1 MTPMWGH
8 RGLQRGLGEV
18 DRVRSCLPVS
28 RPSTMVSS
36 VPASRCCSGRL
47 SRSRPASRGQSHRKR
62 LERLWTPCSFLS
74 RSLSIAKRVTQLHF
88 FLTLPRL
95 FRFALLWKAIYPP
108 PYPQNSTSRT
118 LHRQGSCTASSRSSR
133 SNEATKVPSFAASGP
148 SRVCV
153 CCCPVAERAIRIGVT
168 LKTLRLHPE
177 AACHLRETSLV
188 PRTEVPRTE
197 CLCEPLR
204 RRNLD
209 MTSTSKG
216 NLLPLGEAAM
226 NLSGVGC
233 GGPTT
238 EKSSPGN
245 LGGVTKKYEDKLIR
259 PRDS

>member
-18 DRVRSCLPVS
+18 ARVRSCLPVS

-36 VPASRCCSGRL
+36 VPASRCCSGRW

-74 RSLSIAKRVTQLHF
+74 RSLSIAKRVTKLHF

-95 FRFALLWKAIYPP
+95 FRFALLWKAI
-108 PYPQNSTSRT
+108 YPQNSTSRT

-168 LKTLRLHPE
+168 LKTLRLYPE
-177 AACHLRETSLV
+177 AACHLRESSLV
-188 PRTEVPRTE
+188 PRRYRV
-197 CLCEPLR
+197 PLR
-204 RRNLD
+204 AVEKEEFGHDQHIQRK
-209 MTSTSKG
+209 ST
-216 NLLPLGEAAM
+216 PRGEAAM
-226 NLSGVGC
+226 NLAGVGC

>member
-18 DRVRSCLPVS
+18 ARVRSCLPVS

-36 VPASRCCSGRL
+36 VPASRCCSGRW

-74 RSLSIAKRVTQLHF
+74 RSLSTAERVTKLHF

-95 FRFALLWKAIYPP
+95 FG
-108 PYPQNSTSRT
+108 NSTSRT

-168 LKTLRLHPE
+168 LKTLRLYPE
-177 AACHLRETSLV
+177 AACHLRESSLV
-188 PRTEVPRTE
+188 PRRYRV
-197 CLCEPLR
+197 PLR
-204 RRNLD
+204 AVEKEEFGHDQHIQRK
-209 MTSTSKG
+209 ST
-216 NLLPLGEAAM
+216 PRGEAAM
-226 NLSGVGC
+226 NLAGVCC

>member
-8 RGLQRGLGEV
+8 RGLQRGRGEV
-18 DRVRSCLPVS
+18 ARVRSCLPVS

-36 VPASRCCSGRL
+36 VPASRCCSGRW

-74 RSLSIAKRVTQLHF
+74 RSLSTAERVTKLHF

-95 FRFALLWKAIYPP
+95 FG
-108 PYPQNSTSRT
+108 NSTSRT

-168 LKTLRLHPE
+168 LKTLRLYPE
-177 AACHLRETSLV
+177 AACHLRESSLV
-188 PRTEVPRTE
+188 PRRYRV
-197 CLCEPLR
+197 PLR
-204 RRNLD
+204 AVEKEDFGHDQHIQRK
-209 MTSTSKG
+209 ST
-216 NLLPLGEAAM
+216 PRGEAAM
-226 NLSGVGC
+226 NLAGVGC

>member
-8 RGLQRGLGEV
+8 RGLQRGMGEV
-18 DRVRSCLPVS
+18 ARVRSCLPVS

-36 VPASRCCSGRL
+36 VPASRCCSGRW

-95 FRFALLWKAIYPP
+95 FRFALLWKVIYPP

-177 AACHLRETSLV
+177 AACHLMESSLV
-188 PRTEVPRTE
+188 PRRYRV
-197 CLCEPLR
+197 PLR
-204 RRNLD
+204 AVEKEEFGQDQHIQRK
-209 MTSTSKG
+209 ST
-216 NLLPLGEAAM
+216 PRGEAAM
-226 NLSGVGC
+226 NRPCQCC

>member
-18 DRVRSCLPVS
+18 ARVRSCLPVS

-36 VPASRCCSGRL
+36 VPASRCCSGRW

-74 RSLSIAKRVTQLHF
+74 RSLSTAERVTKLHF

-95 FRFALLWKAIYPP
+95 FG
-108 PYPQNSTSRT
+108 NSTSRT

-177 AACHLRETSLV
+177 AACHLRESSLV
-188 PRTEVPRTE
+188 PQRYRV
-197 CLCEPLR
+197 PLR
-204 RRNLD
+204 AVEKEEFGHDQHIQRK
-209 MTSTSKG
+209 SQG
-216 NLLPLGEAAM
+216 
-226 NLSGVGC
+226 SGLVEEH
-233 GGPTT
+233 PR
-238 EKSSPGN
+238 
-245 LGGVTKKYEDKLIR
+245 VTVNVN
-259 PRDS
+259 